1 MAGCAVTGNTLDFGQ
16 TPGVD
21 ALVSV
26 TAAQRP
32 QTTINVLCTKGVAYQ
47 VGISDGANV
56 SAGQRRMNNETDYI
70 NYELYKSL
78 TGSDRFGDTDTTQRV
93 SGTSTGVSVGVPVY
107 GQIVSGAIVGAGQY
121 LDTATITVYFR
132 SQVMP
137 RRISHG
143 VLLTALVVL
152 TAPAV
157 RAAESSLVTSNTRLD
172 FDAVD
177 NVQAITISKAM
188 RRSACRRG
196 SCAGTTAASPTS
208 TARPG
213 ISDSVLRCSLWR
225 RKEIR

>member
-1 MAGCAVTGNTLDFGQ
+1 LLHLRSRINVLALGPILIRQTMNMLAASPATGDCMSRAIIAPVFLGLTLLCSVAAPAFADDPGPLTAKTTTSTLNVQATVMAGCAVTGNTLDFGQ
-16 TPGVD
+16 TSGVD

-56 SAGQRRMNNETDYI
+56 SAGQRRMKNGTDYI

-121 LDTATITVYFR
+121 LDTATITVYF
-132 SQVMP
+132 
-137 RRISHG
+137 
-143 VLLTALVVL
+143 
-152 TAPAV
+152 
-157 RAAESSLVTSNTRLD
+157 
-172 FDAVD
+172 
-177 NVQAITISKAM
+177 
-188 RRSACRRG
+188 
-196 SCAGTTAASPTS
+196 
-208 TARPG
+208 
-213 ISDSVLRCSLWR
+213 
-225 RKEIR
+225 